1 MEALSDINN
10 TMTESQYTNP
20 IVAVYD
26 IRPFEQVR
34 NEDGTYNTN
43 VNYNP
48 VAINDKEK
56 GDKRNQKQI
65 TLVVNPYF
73 TYNIIDGLTWRQ
85 MQD

>member
-1 MEALSDINN
+1 MNGALSDINN

-56 GDKRNQKQI
+56 VINAIKSR
-65 TLVVNPYF
+65 LHW
-73 TYNIIDGLTWRQ
+73 L
-85 MQD
+85 

>member
-1 MEALSDINN
+1 
-10 TMTESQYTNP
+10 MTESQYTNP

-65 TLVVNPYF
+65 SS
-73 TYNIIDGLTWRQ
+73 
-85 MQD
+85 